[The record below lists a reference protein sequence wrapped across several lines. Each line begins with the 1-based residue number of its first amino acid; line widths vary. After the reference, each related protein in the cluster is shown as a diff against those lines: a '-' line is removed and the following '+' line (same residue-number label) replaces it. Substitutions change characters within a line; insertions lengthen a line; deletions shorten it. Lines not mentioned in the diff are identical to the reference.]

1 MKSGNNICILAKAPK
16 SGKVKAK
23 LESCLGARQ
32 SAFLARALLLDTLS
46 VALKVPRCQVSLAF
60 WPADARRD
68 FSNLLHLFKNEE
80 KNARIKAKTD
90 SIFIMPQTGCS
101 PGELVGSAARQLFE
115 NGCRKA
121 LLVCSDN
128 PRLEPVV
135 LMASFELLK
144 HANVILGP
152 TFDGSFYLIGMDSY
166 YLGLFDE
173 IEWTPGRIYRNLLE
187 RINRAKLKWLEL
199 EISYDVDTPQ
209 DLEQLYYDIDNLR
222 LAGKND
228 ICRHT
233 ENCLLHLKR

>member
-1 MKSGNNICILAKAPK
+1 
-16 SGKVKAK
+16 
-23 LESCLGARQ
+23 
-32 SAFLARALLLDTLS
+32 
-46 VALKVPRCQVSLAF
+46 
-60 WPADARRD
+60 
-68 FSNLLHLFKNEE
+68 
-80 KNARIKAKTD
+80 
-90 SIFIMPQTGCS
+90 
-101 PGELVGSAARQLFE
+101 
-115 NGCRKA
+115 
-121 LLVCSDN
+121 
-128 PRLEPVV
+128 
-135 LMASFELLK
+135 MASFELLK